1 MLDKMV
7 FDPSLQKI
15 EKMDALGP
23 PFVKRYSLFW
33 AKPQSTLGSQTQNGP
48 ATVNWGGNTDSHIMA
63 PKYTQT

>member
-33 AKPQSTLGSQTQNGP
+33 AKPQSILFEKSKQMD
-48 ATVNWGGNTDSHIMA
+48 A
-63 PKYTQT
+63 K